1 MIGII
6 ISIIS
11 IIISIIVIIDVK
23 KSSTRRASDEIQ
35 RYKDNEFQKEKDI
48 YLKKLDKDFEDLKNN
63 QYNKLKIIE
72 NEINNKKEFN
82 ESIKKIREDELNRL
96 IDSQRKIKEEELN
109 KLIEEKEKHAEEL
122 ISLEVEEWA
131 QSAQEAANFEQ
142 VERMEALD
150 KLYNDAKEELTK
162 VIDLLNEYKEKRD
175 AINQQI
181 LRERALEEKQ
191 DFYRIQLDD
200 SSKEDIEILNSI
212 RQRLN
217 KTDLLDKLI
226 YDNYIAR
233 PAKEMTKRVLEGKNP
248 SGIYKV
254 TNIKTNEIYIGKSIK
269 VADRVI
275 NHIKSACGLEGV
287 AESQFQRA
295 LKKYGVDCF
304 TWELLEECPK
314 ENLTTKEKSYIIF
327 YGTKEYGYNQRE
339 G

>member
-23 KSSTRRASDEIQ
+23 KSSTRRASNEIQ

-48 YLKKLDKDFEDLKNN
+48 YLKKLDKDFEALKEIK
-63 QYNKLKIIE
+63 YNELDRIE
-72 NEINNKKEFN
+72 TEINNKKEFN
-82 ESIKKIREDELNRL
+82 ESIKKIREEELNRL

-109 KLIEEKEKHAEEL
+109 KLIEEKEKHAEAL
-122 ISLEVEEWA
+122 IDLEVEEWA

-142 VERMEALD
+142 AERMETLN
-150 KLYNDAKEELTK
+150 KLYNDTKEELTK
-162 VIDLLNEYKEKRD
+162 VVDLLNEYKEKRD

-191 DFYRIQLDD
+191 DFYCIQLDTA
-200 SSKEDIEILNSI
+200 SREDIEILTDI

-217 KTDLLDKLI
+217 RTDLLDKLV

-233 PAKEMTKRVLEGKNP
+233 PVKEMVKRVLEGKNP
-248 SGIYKV
+248 CGIYKV
-254 TNIKTNEIYIGKSIK
+254 TNIKTNEIYIGKSVK
-269 VADRVI
+269 VADRFV

-295 LKKYGVDCF
+295 LKKYGIDNF

-314 ENLTTKEKSYIIF
+314 ENLTELEKYYIMF

>member
-11 IIISIIVIIDVK
+11 IIISIIVIIKVN
-23 KSSTRRASDEIQ
+23 KSCTGRARDEIQ
-35 RYKDNEFQKEKDI
+35 RYKEVEFQKEKERYIEELDRNFSDARQVRQEQ
-48 YLKKLDKDFEDLKNN
+48 LLSLDKE
-63 QYNKLKIIE
+63 IE
-72 NEINNKKEFN
+72 NKKEFN
-82 ESIKKIREDELNRL
+82 NSLLEIREKELNSL
-96 IDSQRKIKEEELN
+96 M
-109 KLIEEKEKHAEEL
+109 EEKKKAKELQIEKE
-122 ISLEVEEWA
+122 IEEWA
-131 QSAQEAANFEQ
+131 ESAQEAANEFQ
-142 VERMEALD
+142 RGYRAQLQLITD
-150 KLYNDAKEELTK
+150 AAKEDMQAALKTLE
-162 VIDLLNEYKEKRD
+162 EYKEKRD

-200 SSKEDIEILNSI
+200 SSKQDIEVLNNI
-212 RQRLN
+212 RQKLN
-217 KTDLLDKLI
+217 KTDLLNKLI

-233 PAKEMTKRVLEGKNP
+233 PAKEMVKRVLEGKNP
-248 SGIYKV
+248 CGIYKV
-254 TNIKTNEIYIGKSIK
+254 TNIQTNEIYIGKSVKIG
-269 VADRVI
+269 DRFL

-314 ENLTTKEKSYIIF
+314 ENLTEKEKGYIIF

>member
-11 IIISIIVIIDVK
+11 IIISIIVIIKVN
-23 KSSTRRASDEIQ
+23 KSCTGRARDEIQ
-35 RYKDNEFQKEKDI
+35 RYKEVEFQKEKERYIEELDRNFSDARQVRQEQ
-48 YLKKLDKDFEDLKNN
+48 LLSLDKE
-63 QYNKLKIIE
+63 IE
-72 NEINNKKEFN
+72 NKKEFN
-82 ESIKKIREDELNRL
+82 NSLLEIREKELNSL
-96 IDSQRKIKEEELN
+96 M
-109 KLIEEKEKHAEEL
+109 EEKKKTKELQIEKE
-122 ISLEVEEWA
+122 IEEWA
-131 QSAQEAANFEQ
+131 ESAQEAANEFQ
-142 VERMEALD
+142 RGYRAQLQLITDAAIGDMQAAL
-150 KLYNDAKEELTK
+150 KTLE
-162 VIDLLNEYKEKRD
+162 EYKEKRD

-200 SSKEDIEILNSI
+200 SSKQDIEVLNNI
-212 RQRLN
+212 RQKLN
-217 KTDLLDKLI
+217 KTDLLNKLI

-233 PAKEMTKRVLEGKNP
+233 PAKEMVKRVLEGKNP
-248 SGIYKV
+248 CGIYKV
-254 TNIKTNEIYIGKSIK
+254 TNIQTNEIYIGKSVKIG
-269 VADRVI
+269 DRFL

-314 ENLTTKEKSYIIF
+314 ENLTEKEKGYIIF